1 MADHYVLRKELSL
14 AQLDFSLLRFPLI
27 FRKWKDGDRFQPLGL
42 AGSKK
47 LSDFF
52 VEQKVPLSRKN
63 EVGILENGNGD
74 IIWIAGFRIDERY
87 KITAN
92 TKKVFIFEQYT

>member
-1 MADHYVLRKELSL
+1 LDLDLLIFPLVLRKWNE
-14 AQLDFSLLRFPLI
+14 
-27 FRKWKDGDRFQPLGL
+27 GDRFQPLGIH
-42 AGSKK
+42 GTKK

-52 VEQKVPLSRKN
+52 IEQKIPLSRKKDI
-63 EVGILENGNGD
+63 GILENGNGD

-92 TKKVFIFEQYT
+92 TKKVFIFEQFT

>member
-1 MADHYVLRKELSL
+1 MKLRKEMSV
-14 AQLDFSLLRFPLI
+14 AQMDYDLLI
-27 FRKWKDGDRFQPLGL
+27 FPMILRKWNDGDRFQPLGVK
-42 AGSKK
+42 GSKK

-52 VEQKVPLSRKN
+52 IEQKVPLSRKN
-63 EVGILENGNGD
+63 QIGILENGNGD
-74 IIWIAGFRIDERY
+74 IVWIAGFRIDERY